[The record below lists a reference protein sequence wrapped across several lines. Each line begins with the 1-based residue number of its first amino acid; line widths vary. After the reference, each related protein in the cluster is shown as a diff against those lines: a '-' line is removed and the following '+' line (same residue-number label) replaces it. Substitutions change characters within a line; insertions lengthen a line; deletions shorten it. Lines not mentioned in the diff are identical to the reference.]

1 MVEQPTRGEHVQ
13 PKDSL
18 SDFARSIVTELGIAK
33 TVYRIGAAGP
43 CVVVCHEL
51 PGITPAVA
59 DFCRHVAAQGFRVS
73 CPVMLGVP
81 GAPMNGKNI
90 VQALLKVCISKEF
103 SLFTAGKSS
112 PIVDWLRAFGKTEH
126 ARCGG
131 PGIGVVGMCFS
142 GGFALALATD
152 PHVLAPVMSQPANP
166 ATLPFGKAKDN
177 GSRMDMSDGD
187 LQKVRTRL
195 DAEPELCVLAYRF
208 SDDKTVPADRFAML
222 RERLGE
228 RFVGVTFDS
237 SPGNPNGYPKSAHSV
252 LTTDLVPEARDEVVA
267 LFKRQLLSISS

>member
-1 MVEQPTRGEHVQ
+1 M
-13 PKDSL
+13 
-18 SDFARSIVTELGIAK
+18 VTELGVDK
-33 TVYRIGAAGP
+33 TVYRIGTTGP

-73 CPVMLGVP
+73 CPVLLGVP

-152 PHVLAPVMSQPANP
+152 PHVLAGLPSNPMFRGTNPVTIPTTTIQDFDDDCHQFCLGNVDTPHRFIQCHFNGRHRRQTYAYDRTCVRLQCQGQ
-166 ATLPFGKAKDN
+166 TL
-177 GSRMDMSDGD
+177 GS
-187 LQKVRTRL
+187 
-195 DAEPELCVLAYRF
+195 
-208 SDDKTVPADRFAML
+208 
-222 RERLGE
+222 
-228 RFVGVTFDS
+228 
-237 SPGNPNGYPKSAHSV
+237 
-252 LTTDLVPEARDEVVA
+252 
-267 LFKRQLLSISS
+267 